1 MLDKSFILER
11 SGVTYDQRFYIG
23 HNTMSSRPMWGPPS
37 EAVKFHSESRAN
49 SMSYRV
55 DDEEG
60 CYTYVVQSLDYD
72 GAEAADYSGLPI
84 DSSDHE

>member
-1 MLDKSFILER
+1 
-11 SGVTYDQRFYIG
+11 
-23 HNTMSSRPMWGPPS
+23 MSSRPEWGPPS
-37 EAVKFHSESRAN
+37 EAVKFYSESRAN

-60 CYTYVVQSLDYD
+60 CYTYVVQSLDHD